1 MSNSSSIYDVIHTS
15 RFLNN
20 YFDMQNRI
28 GFIYFWKY
36 TNHQSFLKV

>member
-1 MSNSSSIYDVIHTS
+1 MSKSSSIYDVIHTS
-15 RFLNN
+15 RFN

-36 TNHQSFLKV
+36 TNYQSFLKV